1 MTIKMKEPVNLIDQ
15 GNKIDPALLSVDFL
29 KNSEEEVRMT
39 KWEVLSYSEKE
50 IQL

>member
-1 MTIKMKEPVNLIDQ
+1 MKEPVNLIDQ
-15 GNKIDPALLSVDFL
+15 RNKIDPALLSVNFL